1 MWITIYHVNSGVIIK
16 QQKSFAQ
23 YENAIAIIAFLSQIG
38 FSGDDVMMKK
48 LKSIK
53 STQRIE
59 DHDQTRI
66 CIIDWKCCW
75 LWRVR

>member
-48 LKSIK
+48 L
-53 STQRIE
+53 
-59 DHDQTRI
+59 
-66 CIIDWKCCW
+66 
-75 LWRVR
+75 